1 MSLPSASDIAISVED
16 LEVTY
21 RTNVDRAPTLKS
33 LVLRR
38 GRDARVHEIEAIR
51 RVSLEIPRG
60 SVTGV
65 IGSNGA
71 GKTTLMRTIA
81 GIIPP
86 TAGKVTVRGDV
97 TAMLSMGVGF
107 RTDLSGRDN
116 IRLGGLASGLSREEI
131 EVATEHVIDFAELRD
146 FIDLP
151 VRTYSSGMRGRLA
164 FSVATQASPDI
175 LLVDEALS
183 AGDARFKRRA
193 AERIEQL
200 CASSSTV
207 LLVSHGLASIT
218 SMCDRAV
225 WLDKGEVRKSGSP
238 ENVVAAYTDSVGE
251 SASAPTSSE
260 DL

>member
-1 MSLPSASDIAISVED
+1 MPSASDIAISVED

-21 RTNVDRAPTLKS
+21 RTAVDRAPTLKS

-38 GRDARVHEIEAIR
+38 GRDARVREIKAIR
-51 RVSLEIPRG
+51 RVSLEISRG
-60 SVTGV
+60 SVIGV

-131 EVATEHVIDFAELRD
+131 EVATEHVIDFAHSNSFGGLGGG
-146 FIDLP
+146 FLLLGCLP
-151 VRTYSSGMRGRLA
+151 RL
-164 FSVATQASPDI
+164 
-175 LLVDEALS
+175 LS
-183 AGDARFKRRA
+183 D
-193 AERIEQL
+193 
-200 CASSSTV
+200 S
-207 LLVSHGLASIT
+207 
-218 SMCDRAV
+218 
-225 WLDKGEVRKSGSP
+225 VRKVSGCL
-238 ENVVAAYTDSVGE
+238 T
-251 SASAPTSSE
+251 
-260 DL
+260 

>member
-1 MSLPSASDIAISVED
+1 MPSASEIAVSVEN
-16 LEVTY
+16 LQVTY
-21 RTNVDRAPTLKS
+21 RTNIDRAPTLKS
-33 LVLRR
+33 LALRR
-38 GRDARVHEIEAIR
+38 DRGARVREIEALRGI
-51 RVSLEIPRG
+51 SLEIPRG
-60 SVTGV
+60 SVLGV

-71 GKTTLMRTIA
+71 GKTTLMRSIA

-107 RTDLSGRDN
+107 RADLSGRDN
-116 IRLGGLASGLSREEI
+116 IRLGGLASGLSRKEI
-131 EVATEHVIDFAELRD
+131 DATTEDVVDFAELRD

-200 CASSSTV
+200 CAGSSTV
-207 LLVSHGLASIT
+207 LLVSHGLSSIT

-225 WLDKGEVRKSGSP
+225 WLDKGEIRKIGAP
-238 ENVVAAYTDSVGE
+238 EDVVAVYTESVGE
-251 SASAPTSSE
+251 SASAPTSRE